1 MVVFMTQLFSASFI
15 VLNYVVNQDYIIEN
29 FCVNKAEP
37 ELKCDGKCH
46 LKKQIDED
54 TENHSENPQERTET
68 APLVLACNDI
78 IELTPKTKNSI
89 AQGDSRYSEAP
100 YFVSLTGVFHPP
112 QG

>member
-1 MVVFMTQLFSASFI
+1 MTQLFSASFL
-15 VLNYVVNQDYIIEN
+15 VLNYAVNQDYIIEN

-46 LKKQIDED
+46 LKKQIEED
-54 TENHSENPQERTET
+54 TEHHGENPQERTET
-68 APLVLACNDI
+68 VPLVLACNDI

-89 AQGDSRYSEAP
+89 NQGDSRYNESP
-100 YFVSLTGVFHPP
+100 YFAPLAGVFHPP